1 MSTNNND
8 NANAVP
14 NDLDVVDGALSDL
27 KNQYNNLVED
37 IKKKHEE
44 QQNIFKKIASSDYN
58 GEDYDTNRINHLIE
72 ANVQNLK
79 EQRDNIWKYLTNV
92 YNKNTQQTYHNF
104 RTLKRNEKQINMNDK
119 RKIELANKLDDIKS
133 ENNTQQKLIQHN
145 LYKHKE
151 VYNKSY
157 VQFVIMIALI
167 ICILIIYATANGMI
181 DSTIG
186 WGSVAVIGVIT
197 VLYYIYRMY
206 IYRMNRDKFYWHKI
220 YFKKIDESQ
229 LPSET
234 DNSNNN
240 EELDY
245 AKLDESAKKL
255 FSSQKETCKSN

>member
-8 NANAVP
+8 NANTVP
-14 NDLDVVDGALSDL
+14 NNLDVVDGALSEL

-44 QQNIFKKIASSDYN
+44 QQNIFKEIASSDYD
-58 GEDYDTNRINHLIE
+58 GEDYNKNRINHLIE

-92 YNKNTQQTYHNF
+92 YNKNTQQTYRNF
-104 RTLKRNEKQINMNDK
+104 RTLKRNEKQINMNGK
-119 RKIELANKLDDIKS
+119 RKNELSNKLGDLKS

-151 VYNKSY
+151 VHNKSY
-157 VQFVIMIALI
+157 IQFVIMIALI
-167 ICILIIYATANGMI
+167 ICILMIYATTNDMV

-186 WGSVAVIGVIT
+186 WGTVAVIGVIT
-197 VLYYIYRMY
+197 VLYYVYRMY
-206 IYRMNRDKFYWHKI
+206 IYRMNRDKFHWHKI
-220 YFKKIDESQ
+220 YFNKIDESQ
-229 LPSET
+229 LSLKD
-234 DNSNNN
+234 DNNDNN

-255 FSSQKETCKSN
+255 FKSENKTCKGN